1 MADDAKVY
9 LDYTQKELDDAFEQT
24 VWAPNFEE
32 LRDKNKARCA
42 EIRSR
47 FEHFER
53 RYGAGVQETLEI
65 LPARRADVPVLLFV
79 HGGRWRPQPDNA
91 FVYFADTVVN
101 AGAHFVAARFSTLDP
116 PKAPTRMPDMIAE
129 LRRAVAWLGA
139 NAASFGGD
147 AARIHIIG
155 HSSGAHLTSVLLT
168 TDWTRFDAPAD
179 VLKSGT
185 CVSGMYELRPV
196 LLSARSA
203 YVKLSPEE
211 EDEFSAIR
219 HLDRLRCPIT
229 VAYGSKESP
238 EFQRQGRSFI
248 AAIRARKLPS
258 EELVLPGLNH
268 FEGIRSMIEPQSR
281 LAGAVLSQMGLRAA
295 SPGTST
301 PAT

>member
-1 MADDAKVY
+1 MTDEPKVY

-42 EIRSR
+42 EIRAR

-53 RYGAGVQETLEI
+53 RYGEGPHETVEI
-65 LPARRADVPVLLFV
+65 VPTGQTNAPVLFFV
-79 HGGRWRPQPDNA
+79 HGGRWRPQPDNS
-91 FVYFADTVVN
+91 FVYFADTVAN
-101 AGAHFVAARFSTLDP
+101 SGAHLVAARFSTLDP

-129 LRRAVAWLGA
+129 LRRAVAWLSA
-139 NAASFGGD
+139 NASSFGGD
-147 AARIHIIG
+147 PKRIHIIG

-168 TDWTRFDAPAD
+168 TDWTRFEAPAD

-203 YVKLSPEE
+203 YVKLTPEE

-238 EFQRQGRSFI
+238 EFQRQGRTF
-248 AAIRARKLPS
+248 AAALRARGLPAQ
-258 EELVLPGLNH
+258 ELILDGLNH
-268 FEGIRSMIEPQSR
+268 FEGIRSMIEPQSPLARQVLGR
-281 LAGAVLSQMGLRAA
+281 LGL
-295 SPGTST
+295 T
-301 PAT
+301 ATA

>member
-1 MADDAKVY
+1 MAGEAKVY

-24 VWAPNFEE
+24 VWAPNFEA
-32 LRDKNKARCA
+32 LRDQNKVRCA
-42 EIRSR
+42 EIRAR

-53 RYGAGVQETLEI
+53 RYGERKDETLEI
-65 LPARRADVPVLLFV
+65 LPTKQAPKDSRGAPVLLFV
-79 HGGRWRPQPDNA
+79 HGGRWRPQPDNM

-101 AGAHFVAARFSTLDP
+101 AGVHFVAARFATLDP
-116 PKAPTRMPDMIAE
+116 STPTRMPDMIAE
-129 LRRAVAWLGA
+129 LRRAVAWLAG

-147 AARIHIIG
+147 PSRIHVIG

-168 TDWTRFDAPAD
+168 TDWTRHGAPAD

-219 HLDRLRCPIT
+219 HLDRLLCPVT

-238 EFQRQGRSFI
+238 EFQRQGRSF
-248 AAIRARKLPS
+248 AGALHARGLPC
-258 EELVLPGLNH
+258 EELILPGLNH
-268 FEGIRSMIEPQSR
+268 FEGIRSMIEPQSALARAVLRR
-281 LAGAVLSQMGLRAA
+281 LAG
-295 SPGTST
+295 
-301 PAT
+301 

>member
-1 MADDAKVY
+1 MTNEPKVY

-32 LRDKNKARCA
+32 LRDKNKTRCA
-42 EIRSR
+42 DIRAR
-47 FEHFER
+47 LEHFER
-53 RYGAGVQETLEI
+53 RFGEGPHETVEI
-65 LPARRADVPVLLFV
+65 VPARQANAPVLLFV

-91 FVYFADTVVN
+91 FIYFADTVAN

-116 PKAPTRMPDMIAE
+116 PKSPIRMPDMIAE
-129 LRRAVAWLGA
+129 LRRAVVWLSA

-147 AARIHIIG
+147 PKRIHIIG

-168 TDWTRFDAPAD
+168 TPWARFGAPAD

-203 YVKLSPEE
+203 YVKLTPEE

-219 HLDRLRCPIT
+219 HLDRLACPIT
-229 VAYGSKESP
+229 VAFGSKESP
-238 EFQRQGRSFI
+238 EFQRQGRTF
-248 AAIRARKLPS
+248 ADALRARGAPAK
-258 EELVLPGLNH
+258 ELILDGLNH
-268 FEGIRSMIEPQSR
+268 FEGIRSMIEPHSP
-281 LAGAVLSQMGLRAA
+281 LARQVLSQIGLA
-295 SPGTST
+295 SV
-301 PAT
+301 A

>member
-1 MADDAKVY
+1 MADEPKVY

-42 EIRSR
+42 EIRAR

-53 RYGAGVQETLEI
+53 RYGEGPDETLEI
-65 LPARRADVPVLLFV
+65 VPTKQAGAPVLLFV

-101 AGAHFVAARFSTLDP
+101 AGAHLVAARFSTLDP
-116 PKAPTRMPDMIAE
+116 PKVPTRMPDMIAE
-129 LRRAVAWLGA
+129 LRRAVAWLSA

-147 AARIHIIG
+147 ANRMHIIG
-155 HSSGAHLTSVLLT
+155 HSSGGHLTSVLLT
-168 TDWTRFDAPAD
+168 TEWTRFGAPAD

-185 CVSGMYELRPV
+185 CVSGMYDLRPV

-203 YVKLSPEE
+203 YVKLTPEE

-219 HLDRLRCPIT
+219 HLDRLACPIT
-229 VAYGSKESP
+229 IAYGSKESP
-238 EFQRQGRSFI
+238 EFQRQGRSF
-248 AAIRARKLPS
+248 AAALRARGARAK
-258 EELVLPGLNH
+258 ELILDGLNH
-268 FEGIRSMIEPQSR
+268 FEGIRAMIEPQSP
-281 LAGAVLSQMGLRAA
+281 LARQVLGQMGLNPSA
-295 SPGTST
+295 
-301 PAT
+301 

>member
-1 MADDAKVY
+1 MADAKVY

-32 LRDKNKARCA
+32 LRDKNKARCT
-42 EIRSR
+42 EIRQR

-53 RYGAGVQETLEI
+53 RYGAGADETLEI
-65 LPARRADVPVLLFV
+65 VPTKQANAPILLFV

-91 FVYFADTVVN
+91 FVYFADTVVD
-101 AGAHFVAARFSTLDP
+101 AGVHFVAARFSTLDP
-116 PKAPTRMPDMIAE
+116 PKASTRMPDMIAE

-147 AARIHIIG
+147 PGRIHIIG

-168 TDWTRFDAPAD
+168 TDWPRFGAPAD
-179 VLKSGT
+179 ILKSGT

-219 HLDRLRCPIT
+219 HLDRLRCPVT
-229 VAYGSKESP
+229 VAYGSRESP
-238 EFQRQGRSFI
+238 EFQRQGREF
-248 AAIRARKLPS
+248 ATALRARQLPS
-258 EELVLPGLNH
+258 DELVLPGLNH
-268 FEGIRSMIEPQSR
+268 FEGIRSMIEPQSL
-281 LAGAVLSQMGLRAA
+281 LARAVLGRIGLTAA
-295 SPGTST
+295 R
-301 PAT
+301 

>member
-1 MADDAKVY
+1 MTDEPRIY

-42 EIRSR
+42 EIRAR

-53 RYGAGVQETLEI
+53 RYGEGPHETVEI
-65 LPARRADVPVLLFV
+65 VPAKQAPKGSGGGPVLFFV

-91 FVYFADTVVN
+91 FVYFADTVAT
-101 AGAHFVAARFSTLDP
+101 AGAHLVAARFSTLDP
-116 PKAPTRMPDMIAE
+116 PKSPTRMPDMIAE
-129 LRRAVAWLGA
+129 LRRAVAWLSA

-147 AARIHIIG
+147 PKRIHVIG

-168 TDWTRFDAPAD
+168 TAWTHFGAPAD
-179 VLKSGT
+179 VFKSGT

-203 YVKLSPEE
+203 YVQLTPEE

-219 HLDRLRCPIT
+219 HLDRLACPIT

-238 EFQRQGRSFI
+238 EFQRQGRTF
-248 AAIRARKLPS
+248 AAALRARGAPAK
-258 EELVLPGLNH
+258 ELILDGLNH
-268 FEGIRSMIEPQSR
+268 FEGIRSMIEPQTP
-281 LAGAVLSQMGLRAA
+281 LARQVLGQIGL
-295 SPGTST
+295 ST
-301 PAT
+301 PG

>member
-1 MADDAKVY
+1 MTEAKVY

-32 LRDKNKARCA
+32 LREKNKLRCA
-42 EIRSR
+42 EVRAR
-47 FEHFER
+47 LEHFER
-53 RYGAGVQETLEI
+53 RYGEGQDETLEI
-65 LPARRADVPVLLFV
+65 LPAKQRGAPVLLFV
-79 HGGRWRPQPDNA
+79 HGGRWRPQPDNM
-91 FVYFADTVVN
+91 FVYFADTIVD
-101 AGAHFVAARFSTLDP
+101 AGAHFVAARFATLDP
-116 PKAPTRMPDMIAE
+116 PKASTRMPDMIAE
-129 LRRAVAWLGA
+129 LRRAVAWLAA

-147 AARIHIIG
+147 PNRIHIIG

-168 TDWTRFDAPAD
+168 TDWTQHGAPAD

-203 YVKLSPEE
+203 YVKLSAEE

-238 EFQRQGRSFI
+238 EFQRQGRTF
-248 AAIRARKLPS
+248 AAALRERGWPS
-258 EELVLPGLNH
+258 EELILPGLNH
-268 FEGIRSMIEPQSR
+268 FEGIRSMIEPHSK
-281 LAGAVLSQMGLRAA
+281 LARSVLGPMGL
-295 SPGTST
+295 SHSS
-301 PAT
+301 

>member
-1 MADDAKVY
+1 MTDEPKVY

-24 VWAPNFEE
+24 IWAPNFEE
-32 LRDKNKARCA
+32 LREKNKARCA
-42 EIRSR
+42 EIRAR

-53 RYGAGVQETLEI
+53 RYGDRPDETVEI
-65 LPARRADVPVLLFV
+65 VPTRQADAPVLLFV

-101 AGAHFVAARFSTLDP
+101 AGAHLVAARFATLDP

-147 AARIHIIG
+147 PERIHVVG
-155 HSSGAHLTSVLLT
+155 HSSGGHLTSVLLT
-168 TDWTRFDAPAD
+168 TEWTRFGAPAD

-203 YVKLSPEE
+203 YVKLTPEE

-219 HLDRLRCPIT
+219 HLDRLACPIT

-238 EFQRQGRSFI
+238 EFQRQGRTF
-248 AAIRARKLPS
+248 AAVLRARGAPVK
-258 EELVLPGLNH
+258 ELVLDGLNH
-268 FEGIRSMIEPQSR
+268 FEGIRTMIEPQSA
-281 LAGAVLSQMGLRAA
+281 LARQVLGQIGL
-295 SPGTST
+295 GT
-301 PAT
+301 PA

>member
-1 MADDAKVY
+1 MAEAKVY
-9 LDYTQKELDDAFEQT
+9 LDYTQQELDDAFEQT

-32 LRDKNKARCA
+32 LRNKSKARCA
-42 EIRSR
+42 EVRSR

-53 RYGAGVQETLEI
+53 RYGEGAQETLEI
-65 LPARRADVPVLLFV
+65 LPAKQANAPVLLFI
-79 HGGRWRPQPDNA
+79 HGGRWRPQPDNM
-91 FVYFADTVVN
+91 FVYFAETIVA
-101 AGAHFVAARFSTLDP
+101 AGAHFAAARFSTLDP
-116 PKAPTRMPDMIAE
+116 PKAATRMPDMIAE

-147 AARIHIIG
+147 PSRIHIIG

-168 TDWTRFDAPAD
+168 TDWTRFGAPAD

-219 HLDRLRCPIT
+219 HLDRLRCPVTI
-229 VAYGSKESP
+229 AYGSKESP
-238 EFQRQGRSFI
+238 EFQRQGRAF
-248 AAIRARKLPS
+248 AADIRARGQPS
-258 EELVLPGLNH
+258 RELILPGLNH
-268 FEGIRSMIEPQSR
+268 FEGIRSMIEPQGL
-281 LAGAVLSQMGLRAA
+281 LARAVLRGMGLAA
-295 SPGTST
+295 V
-301 PAT
+301 A

>member
-1 MADDAKVY
+1 MTDEPKVY
-9 LDYTQKELDDAFEQT
+9 LDYTQQELDDAFEQT

-42 EIRSR
+42 DVRAR

-53 RYGAGVQETLEI
+53 RYGDGPHETVEI
-65 LPARRADVPVLLFV
+65 VPAKQAPKASEGAPVLFFV
-79 HGGRWRPQPDNA
+79 HGGRWRPQPDNS
-91 FVYFADTVVN
+91 FVYFADTVAN
-101 AGAHFVAARFSTLDP
+101 AGAHLVAARFSTLDP
-116 PKAPTRMPDMIAE
+116 PKAPTRMPDTIAE

-147 AARIHIIG
+147 PKRIHIIG

-168 TDWTRFDAPAD
+168 TDWTRFGAPAD

-203 YVKLSPEE
+203 YVKLTPEE

-229 VAYGSKESP
+229 IAYGSKESP
-238 EFQRQGRSFI
+238 EFQRQGRSF
-248 AAIRARKLPS
+248 AAALRARGAPAK
-258 EELVLPGLNH
+258 ELILDGLNH
-268 FEGIRSMIEPQSR
+268 FEGIRSMTEPQSP
-281 LAGAVLSQMGLRAA
+281 LARQVLSQISLAPAA
-295 SPGTST
+295 
-301 PAT
+301 